1 MQNDR
6 LKRRNT
12 MATARELLYQTWLLN
27 ITVQGGATQPD
38 EKIANGDWI
47 EFQNNAPFPVSIT
60 FTTTSGT
67 VFNNIASIPAS
78 GGRSTPQQAQ
88 KSNVTVNYI
97 ITNLNNPSPVQVP
110 YGIEVGTGP
119 MQINFQGGQPNPKTI
134 SIPPGGKIQIDNQ
147 DSVAYNVSW
156 NPPNSFN
163 PNVNPIQP
171 GMNAVQTGPSGNQAQ
186 TVTYTFPSLDGTNGS
201 GTVKVNS

>member
-60 FTTTSGT
+60 FTTTNGT
-67 VFNNIASIPAS
+67 VFNNISSIPGS

-97 ITNLNNPSPVQVP
+97 ITNLNNPSPV
-110 YGIEVGTGP
+110 
-119 MQINFQGGQPNPKTI
+119 
-134 SIPPGGKIQIDNQ
+134 
-147 DSVAYNVSW
+147 
-156 NPPNSFN
+156 
-163 PNVNPIQP
+163 
-171 GMNAVQTGPSGNQAQ
+171 
-186 TVTYTFPSLDGTNGS
+186 
-201 GTVKVNS
+201 

>member
-1 MQNDR
+1 
-6 LKRRNT
+6 
-12 MATARELLYQTWLLN
+12 MATAYELLNQTWLLN
-27 ITVQGGATQPD
+27 ITLQGGASQAD
-38 EKIANGDWI
+38 NKIANYDSI
-47 EFQNNAPFPVSIT
+47 EFQNNAPFPVAIT

-88 KSNVTVNYI
+88 KSNVTVNYT
-97 ITNLNNPSPVQVP
+97 ITNLNNPIQVQGP

-119 MQINFQGGQPNPKTI
+119 MQINIQGGQPKPTTI
-134 SIPPGGKIQIDNQ
+134 SIPPGGQIQFDNL

-156 NPPNSFN
+156 TPPSSFN
-163 PNVNPIQP
+163 PNVNPIQQ

-186 TVTYTFPSLDGTNGS
+186 TVTYTYPTLDGTNGG

>member
-1 MQNDR
+1 MQNDN

-12 MATARELLYQTWLLN
+12 MATAYVLLNQTWLLN

-38 EKIANGDWI
+38 LKISNYDSI

-60 FTTTSGT
+60 FTATSGP
-67 VFNNIASIPAS
+67 VFNNITSITAS

-88 KSNVTVNYI
+88 KSNVTVNYT
-97 ITNLNNPSPVQVP
+97 ITNLNNSNQVQGP

-119 MQINFQGGQPNPKTI
+119 MQINIQGGQPNPKTI
-134 SIPPGGKIQIDNQ
+134 SIPSGGQIQFDNL
-147 DSVAYNVSW
+147 DSVAYSVSW
-156 NPPNSFN
+156 TPANSFPNSL
-163 PNVNPIQP
+163 VQP
-171 GMNAVQTGPSGNQAQ
+171 GMNPIQTGPSGNQAQ
-186 TVTYTFPSLDGTNGS
+186 TLTYSFPSADGTNGG

>member
-1 MQNDR
+1 
-6 LKRRNT
+6 

-27 ITVQGGATQPD
+27 ITIQGGASQPD
-38 EKIANGDWI
+38 DKIANYDAI
-47 EFQNNAPFPVSIT
+47 EFQNNAPFQVAIT

-88 KSNVTVNYI
+88 KSNVTVNYT
-97 ITNLNNPSPVQVP
+97 ITDLNNNQSQGP

-119 MQINFQGGQPNPKTI
+119 MQINIQGGQPNPKTI
-134 SIPPGGKIQIDNQ
+134 SIPPAGQIQFDNL
-147 DSVAYNVSW
+147 DSVAYNVTW
-156 NPPNSFN
+156 TPANSF
-163 PNVNPIQP
+163 PNGTIQP
-171 GMNAVQTGPSGNQAQ
+171 GMNPVQTGPTGNQAQ
-186 TVTYTFPSLDGTNGS
+186 TVTYSFPSADGTNGT

>member
-1 MQNDR
+1 MQNEI

-12 MATARELLYQTWLLN
+12 MATAYELLNQTWLLN

-38 EKIANGDWI
+38 LKISNYDSI
-47 EFQNNAPFPVSIT
+47 EFQNNAPFPVAIT
-60 FTTTSGT
+60 FTATSGT

-78 GGRSTPQQAQ
+78 GGRSTPQQTQ
-88 KSNVTVNYI
+88 KSNVTVNYA
-97 ITNLNNPSPVQVP
+97 ITNLNNANQVQGP

-119 MQINFQGGQPNPKTI
+119 MQINIQGGQPNPRTI
-134 SIPPGGKIQIDNQ
+134 SIPSGGQIQFDNL

-156 NPPNSFN
+156 NPVNSF
-163 PNVNPIQP
+163 PNGTVQP
-171 GMNAVQTGPSGNQAQ
+171 GMNPAQTGPSGNQAQ
-186 TVTYTFPSLDGTNGS
+186 TVTYGYPTLDGTNGT